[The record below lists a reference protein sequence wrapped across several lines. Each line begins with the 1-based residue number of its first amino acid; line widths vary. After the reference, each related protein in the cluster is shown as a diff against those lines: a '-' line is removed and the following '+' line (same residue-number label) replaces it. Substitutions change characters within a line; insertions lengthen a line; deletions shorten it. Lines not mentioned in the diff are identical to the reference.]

1 MRRYAWAAAPA
12 AGAATVLGFA
22 PFGLAP
28 VPLFTLALL
37 FWLWRDADP
46 GRAFRLGYLFGLGLL
61 GLGVSW
67 VHISI
72 AQFSG
77 GGIVLAWLITAA
89 LVGFMALFYGAAGW
103 LGARATTDPAWRL
116 ILAFPGAW
124 VLAEWVRGWFLTGFP
139 WLSLGYSQVDSPV
152 AGFAPVL
159 GVFGVGGVLALSA
172 GLTVWMLTR
181 ACGPRWWAAAALAGL
196 WLGGAALRA
205 VDWTLPAGDPF
216 RVSMIQGNVTP
227 DRKWDPALFTPTLDV
242 YRGLT
247 RDNWDSRLIIWPETA
262 VPAFAHQVEDRL
274 LGPMEREA
282 RARGTDLLIG
292 IPVSDPHDGRYF
304 NAMLALGPERASYF
318 KRHLVPFGEFVPLRA
333 LFAPLGEA
341 LDIPMS
347 DFSPGDGARPLVPL
361 AGYHAAVSICY
372 EDAFGEETIEA
383 LPEAAFLVNAS
394 NDAWFGDSLAPH
406 QHLEIARVRSQE
418 TGRFMLRATNTGIS
432 AVIDDKGR
440 VLERSPMFQRHVLSA
455 EVVPMQG
462 ATPYVWMG
470 NAGAVLLG
478 LVGLAGA
485 LALDRRHRRPQR
497 A

>member
-1 MRRYAWAAAPA
+1 
-12 AGAATVLGFA
+12 
-22 PFGLAP
+22 
-28 VPLFTLALL
+28 
-37 FWLWRDADP
+37 
-46 GRAFRLGYLFGLGLL
+46 
-61 GLGVSW
+61 
-67 VHISI
+67 
-72 AQFSG
+72 
-77 GGIVLAWLITAA
+77 
-89 LVGFMALFYGAAGW
+89 
-103 LGARATTDPAWRL
+103 
-116 ILAFPGAW
+116 
-124 VLAEWVRGWFLTGFP
+124 
-139 WLSLGYSQVDSPV
+139 
-152 AGFAPVL
+152 
-159 GVFGVGGVLALSA
+159 
-172 GLTVWMLTR
+172 
-181 ACGPRWWAAAALAGL
+181 
-196 WLGGAALRA
+196 
-205 VDWTLPAGDPF
+205 
-216 RVSMIQGNVTP
+216 MIQGNVTP